1 MAIRLSCKEASRL
14 ISQGMDRRLS
24 FPERIAVRLH
34 VGICDAC
41 TRFTRQVEF
50 LRRALKAFP
59 GPDDP
64 DGR

>member
-24 FPERIAVRLH
+24 LPERIAVRLH

-41 TRFTRQVEF
+41 ARFTRQVEF

>member
-24 FPERIAVRLH
+24 FLERIAVRLH

-41 TRFTRQVEF
+41 TRFARQVEF

-59 GPDDP
+59 GPDDQ

>member
-1 MAIRLSCKEASRL
+1 VALRLSCKEASRL
-14 ISQGMDRRLS
+14 ISDGMDRRLS
-24 FPERIAVRLH
+24 VAERIALRLH

-41 TRFTRQVEF
+41 TRFTAQVQF

-59 GPDDP
+59 GPDEP